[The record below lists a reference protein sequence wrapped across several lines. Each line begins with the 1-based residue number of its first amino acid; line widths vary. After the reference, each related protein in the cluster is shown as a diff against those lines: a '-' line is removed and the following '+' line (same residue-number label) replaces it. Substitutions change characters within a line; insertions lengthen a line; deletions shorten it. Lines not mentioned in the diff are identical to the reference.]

1 MCVELDLFINRS
13 IPDLRCAGI
22 EGLILVEFE
31 GPGFCV
37 CGTRPVYRQ
46 KYPRP

>member
-1 MCVELDLFINRS
+1 MGEGNIQ
-13 IPDLRCAGI
+13 DLRCAGI
-22 EGLILVEFE
+22 EGLILVKFE

-37 CGTRPVYRQ
+37 CGTRPVYKQ